1 MPDIEAEIVE
11 RRLIHDRWSTI
22 SDVVLKLPNGAIEQR
37 VVEDHGDAA
46 AVMLYDPDRRVAL
59 LVRQPR
65 VPVLQGGHAPLLEVV
80 AGRVEGKT
88 PEDTARAEAMEE
100 AGVAVLELEKV
111 ATLWPMP
118 AVSTE
123 RISLFLAPYSAAQ
136 RTGPGGGA
144 ADENECITMHEVTLQ
159 ALWALAEAD
168 QLGDAKTYILL
179 QALKQRRPELF
190 AS

>member
-11 RRLIHDRWSTI
+11 RRLIHDRWSTF
-22 SDVVLKLPNGAIEQR
+22 SEVLLKLPNGAIEKR

-46 AVMLYDPDRRVAL
+46 AVLLYDPDRRVAL

-65 VPVLQGGHAPLLEVV
+65 VPVMQGGHAPLLEVV

-100 AGVAVLELEKV
+100 AGVVVLQLDKV

-123 RISLFLAPYSAAQ
+123 RISLFLAPYSTAQ

-144 ADENECITMHEVTLQ
+144 DDENECITMQEIALDD
-159 ALWALAEAD
+159 LWALADAD
-168 QLGDAKTYILL
+168 QLGDAKTYMLL
-179 QALKQRRPELF
+179 QALRQRRPDLF
-190 AS
+190 SA

>member
-1 MPDIEAEIVE
+1 MGDVEAEIID
-11 RRLIHDRWSTI
+11 RRLIHDRWSTF
-22 SDVVLKLPNGAIEQR
+22 SEVLLKLPNGAVEKR
-37 VVEDHGDAA
+37 VIEDHGNAA
-46 AVMLYDPDRRVAL
+46 AVLLYDPDRRVAL

-65 VPVLQGGHAPLLEVV
+65 APVLDLGHAPLLEVV

-100 AGVAVLELEKV
+100 AGVAIAQLEKV

-123 RISLFLAPYSAAQ
+123 RISLFLAPYSPAQ

-144 ADENECITMHEVTLQ
+144 DDENECITLQ
-159 ALWALAEAD
+159 EISLLDLSALAD
-168 QLGDAKTYILL
+168 NDLLGDAKTYMLV
-179 QALKQRRPELF
+179 QALKLRQPQLF
-190 AS
+190 TS